1 MLAIRAIGSEI
12 GLECDRGNTY
22 DGGNTTHPNRYY
34 IIRSLNLL
42 KILKR
47 VVQLY
52 LINSSHMIV
61 TMPGYTGLATYII
74 FNLKRPNDTF
84 FACDP
89 EPFDA
94 CCYTI
99 TKRISASSPSALDLH
114 LVTIYVCHS
123 DKICQTDLLVIRL

>member
-52 LINSSHMIV
+52 LHNGHRKFRSCIQ
-61 TMPGYTGLATYII
+61 II
-74 FNLKRPNDTF
+74 ID
-84 FACDP
+84 
-89 EPFDA
+89 
-94 CCYTI
+94 
-99 TKRISASSPSALDLH
+99 
-114 LVTIYVCHS
+114 
-123 DKICQTDLLVIRL
+123 